1 MYYYALESLLDTASS
16 YKVSMIPATV
26 ARQTV
31 LAFVASIST
40 EIQEMSQCEVV
51 ISFLSLITAKV
62 VHAANMSFHAACCR
76 TQ

>member
-1 MYYYALESLLDTASS
+1 
-16 YKVSMIPATV
+16 MIPATV

-31 LAFVASIST
+31 LASWYPLSASVYCAFVASIST
-40 EIQEMSQCEVV
+40 EIQEMSQCAVV